1 MPADRI
7 DDPFEDS
14 RVPEVRLK
22 DSPLEVA
29 LFQVRFPGPVTRIE
43 QAIDTN
49 EIAQALSSEYPFA
62 ERQEVLSFV
71 IQPGHQPSAQKAAN
85 ATALSLSDASQKWT
99 LNVARDSVSLT
110 TTAYVNRDDLLAR
123 AGRIF
128 QALSEVAEPPAV
140 ARVGLR
146 YLNRVRDVGLIKK
159 FCGNGGLADPIRH
172 QQEFSLAKDGIQSAL
187 TELQFAWTSE
197 QKLQARWGLL
207 PAGQIVAN
215 PFEPLPHPSWLLDVD
230 AYYESLF
237 DFSSEEVV
245 KRLKVLSER
254 AYRYF
259 RWVFTPDALP
269 DFGALDD

>member
-22 DSPLEVA
+22 DGPLEVA

-43 QAIDTN
+43 QAIDSN

-62 ERQEVLSFV
+62 DRQEVLSFV
-71 IQPGHQPSAQKAAN
+71 IQPGHQPSPQKAAN
-85 ATALSLSDASQKWT
+85 TTALSLSDASQKWT
-99 LNVARDSVSLT
+99 LNIARDSVSLT
-110 TTAYVNRDDLLAR
+110 TTAYVNRDDLLER

-128 QALSEVAEPPAV
+128 EALSKVAEPPAV

-146 YLNRVRDVGLIKK
+146 YLNRVRDVGLIRK
-159 FCGNGGLADPIRH
+159 FCGNGGLAEPIRH
-172 QQEFSLAKDGIQSAL
+172 QQEFSLARDEIQSAL

-197 QKLQARWGLL
+197 QRLQARWGVL
-207 PAGQIVAN
+207 PAGQTVAN
-215 PFEPLPHPSWLLDVD
+215 PFEPLPDPSWLLDVD
-230 AYYESLF
+230 AFHESLF
-237 DFSSEEVV
+237 EFSSEEVV

-259 RWVFTPDALP
+259 RWVFTPVALP
-269 DFGALDD
+269 DFGAVDD